1 MLGTDGGVG
10 DQNTHKGD
18 CWEGDAENPSPSL
31 SIQHGDPAAL
41 TRGLSALCAAGRIR
55 PILHSPGAP
64 TLPRPCVGPSAA
76 LRPPRRVL
84 PVNSNEGGEHPSPDL
99 CSKPTQNPHSSLWQA
114 LRGPVGRSQNIR
126 KCMEKQK
133 FRRISPLSFY
143 FCEEGQPG
151 AQPARL
157 GSAPPAPL
165 SKGHRRLLTLS
176 RQPRG
181 AGGAG
186 CVFFLARSR
195 ISEVY
200 FQALP
205 VLPAPVAATVRSP
218 PRCSRCPQRPP
229 AAPGAHCSSFPHC
242 FQ

>member
-18 CWEGDAENPSPSL
+18 CWEGNAENPSPSL

-76 LRPPRRVL
+76 LRPPCRVL

-114 LRGPVGRSQNIR
+114 LRGSVGRSQNIR
-126 KCMEKQK
+126 KCMGKQK

-165 SKGHRRLLTLS
+165 SKGHRQLLTLS
-176 RQPRG
+176 RQLGLEITIGNETPP
-181 AGGAG
+181 
-186 CVFFLARSR
+186 S
-195 ISEVY
+195 
-200 FQALP
+200 
-205 VLPAPVAATVRSP
+205 VAADSP
-218 PRCSRCPQRPP
+218 RALGTMRLPSEPRPTAALSFQTGPAKHLRASKSPQRKRRW
-229 AAPGAHCSSFPHC
+229 
-242 FQ
+242 

>member
-1 MLGTDGGVG
+1 MCTWAHPAHPTQPRSPNPPPALRG
-10 DQNTHKGD
+10 
-18 CWEGDAENPSPSL
+18 AER
-31 SIQHGDPAAL
+31 GFTAA
-41 TRGLSALCAAGRIR
+41 
-55 PILHSPGAP
+55 PPGAA
-64 TLPRPCVGPSAA
+64 REQQRG
-76 LRPPRRVL
+76 RD
-84 PVNSNEGGEHPSPDL
+84 EHPSPDL

-165 SKGHRRLLTLS
+165 SKGHRQLLTLS
-176 RQPRG
+176 RQPGG